1 MPQKDLTIFL
11 SWSGPASQAA
21 AQAIGRAIEDVFS
34 DARPWISSKDI
45 QLGQEWFTELR
56 GALDTT
62 RFAVACLTRRNAASP
77 WVLFEAGAVA
87 GKLQGLKL
95 VTVLLEGDVTD
106 LVDPMARFNNTR
118 FDHDGMLR
126 LFESINIS
134 LGAPMKPLAL
144 QAAFEAM
151 WPPLDAAVR
160 AAVRS
165 EPKHDVFLSVPMAA
179 FETEAQYQAFRAEA
193 MKVVT
198 ALRQHS
204 GLRVFC
210 AIERIESI
218 KQFDTY
224 GVGAR
229 EDIEALNDSANFV
242 LIYPERLVTS
252 ALFEA
257 GYALARGM
265 PCRFFVRK
273 TTDLPFLMRKL
284 PEVFQHVSIVDE
296 SEWRDYD
303 ELALRLQQNAS
314 AWFGTH
320 LIARLEK

>member
-1 MPQKDLTIFL
+1 
-11 SWSGPASQAA
+11 
-21 AQAIGRAIEDVFS
+21 
-34 DARPWISSKDI
+34 
-45 QLGQEWFTELR
+45 
-56 GALDTT
+56 
-62 RFAVACLTRRNAASP
+62 
-77 WVLFEAGAVA
+77 
-87 GKLQGLKL
+87 
-95 VTVLLEGDVTD
+95 
-106 LVDPMARFNNTR
+106 
-118 FDHDGMLR
+118 
-126 LFESINIS
+126 
-134 LGAPMKPLAL
+134 
-144 QAAFEAM
+144 
-151 WPPLDAAVR
+151 
-160 AAVRS
+160 
-165 EPKHDVFLSVPMAA
+165 MAA
-179 FETEAQYQAFRAEA
+179 FETEAQYQAFRTDA

>member
-56 GALDTT
+56 GALETT

-134 LGAPMKPLAL
+134 LGTPMKPLAL
-144 QAAFEAM
+144 QAAFEAVGRRSTPRCAPPCAASPSTTSSCRCR
-151 WPPLDAAVR
+151 WPPSR
-160 AAVRS
+160 PRRNTR
-165 EPKHDVFLSVPMAA
+165 P
-179 FETEAQYQAFRAEA
+179 
-193 MKVVT
+193 
-198 ALRQHS
+198 
-204 GLRVFC
+204 
-210 AIERIESI
+210 
-218 KQFDTY
+218 
-224 GVGAR
+224 
-229 EDIEALNDSANFV
+229 SA
-242 LIYPERLVTS
+242 PTR
-252 ALFEA
+252 
-257 GYALARGM
+257 
-265 PCRFFVRK
+265 
-273 TTDLPFLMRKL
+273 
-284 PEVFQHVSIVDE
+284 
-296 SEWRDYD
+296 
-303 ELALRLQQNAS
+303 
-314 AWFGTH
+314 
-320 LIARLEK
+320 